1 MLEALINR
9 ASTIGLR
16 RGLTGNR
23 TWLLLGIVA
32 VGVRTLRRIA
42 HRDEQVLYRT
52 VVRAGD
58 VFEIVGRQPGD

>member
-1 MLEALINR
+1 VLEALINR

-23 TWLLLGIVA
+23 MWLLLGIVA
-32 VGVRTLRRIA
+32 VGMRTIRRIA
-42 HRDEQVLYRT
+42 RRDEQVLYRT

-58 VFEIVGRQPGD
+58 LFEIIGRQPGD